1 LDFDAVEVGQSS
13 ALTLSISNPG
23 TGDLEISA
31 FTLDALAASG
41 FALTGV
47 PSVPATV
54 AVGETLE
61 IEVTFTPTA
70 AGTVTGTVQLL
81 SNAVNTPEVMVPLQG
96 IGVSVS
102 VPQISVQPVA
112 LSFGEVPVGSSVA
125 LPLTVQN
132 IGSAPLNIA
141 ALTLEA
147 EASSGFALTN
157 APVGAVAVLPGELFN
172 MEVSYTPTAA
182 GTVTGTV
189 RIQSDAMNVAEVIVP
204 LQGTGTVVP
213 EPQIAVTPAS
223 VDFGEVALGQDLTLS
238 VEIRNEGD
246 ADLELISVTI
256 AAGIDTEFRLGD
268 IPERIAPGDIAVIE
282 VTYQPTELG
291 PVVGS
296 LQLQSNAVNTPN
308 VSVSLSGTGVPEP
321 ETN

>member
-1 LDFDAVEVGQSS
+1 LVLSAAPTTPVLVVQGGAVTVNIAYTPPAEGSVAGTLRVQSNAVNGSELTIPLSGTGVPLPMPQLVVTPVALDFDAVEVGQSS

-31 FTLDALAASG
+31 VTLDALAASG

-47 PSVPATV
+47 TSVPATV
-54 AVGETLE
+54 AMGKTLE

-70 AGTVTGTVQLL
+70 EGTVTGTVQLL
-81 SNAVNTPEVMVPLQG
+81 SNAVNTPEVVVPLQG
-96 IGVSVS
+96 IGVSLP
-102 VPQISVQPVA
+102 VPQISVQPVT

-125 LPLTVQN
+125 LPLTVRN

-141 ALTLEA
+141 ALALEA

-172 MEVSYTPTAA
+172 MEVSYTPPAA

-189 RIQSDAMNVAEVIVP
+189 RIQSDAVNVAEVIVP

-213 EPQIAVTPAS
+213 LEP
-223 VDFGEVALGQDLTLS
+223 
-238 VEIRNEGD
+238 
-246 ADLELISVTI
+246 
-256 AAGIDTEFRLGD
+256 
-268 IPERIAPGDIAVIE
+268 
-282 VTYQPTELG
+282 
-291 PVVGS
+291 
-296 LQLQSNAVNTPN
+296 
-308 VSVSLSGTGVPEP
+308 
-321 ETN
+321 